1 MQIQWNL
8 HEAPTLRV
16 TSSCSLQVRSVRF
29 WKCAPREEESLQR
42 RRRSGGGGGGWRGE
56 VGGLGACSP
65 RNFFF
70 FNLGS
75 RNAISSVFCRTFSVN
90 WYEQNAVVSCLLL
103 VGKVQCLQSDVAP
116 PMKKQRSDMTSERV
130 ARRWRNEV
138 EWSLLAYWA
147 WR

>member
-1 MQIQWNL
+1 MQIQLNL

-42 RRRSGGGGGGWRGE
+42 RRRCNRRGGGRGRVGWGSW
-56 VGGLGACSP
+56 GMLP
-65 RNFFF
+65 QKFF

-90 WYEQNAVVSCLLL
+90 WYEENAVASCLLL

>member
-1 MQIQWNL
+1 MQIQLNL

-29 WKCAPREEESLQR
+29 WKCAPREEERWQR
-42 RRRSGGGGGGWRGE
+42 RRRPNLGGGR
-56 VGGLGACSP
+56 LGVLGHAP
-65 RNFFF
+65 PEIF

-90 WYEQNAVVSCLLL
+90 RYEKNAVVSCLLL

-116 PMKKQRSDMTSERV
+116 PMKKQRSDMTSERI

-147 WR
+147 WRYKAIWL

>member
-1 MQIQWNL
+1 MQIQLNL

-42 RRRSGGGGGGWRGE
+42 RRRRGSW
-56 VGGLGACSP
+56 GMLP
-65 RNFFF
+65 QKFF

-90 WYEQNAVVSCLLL
+90 WYEENAVASCLLL